1 MHALDIDQETWC
13 CLGVRRLLA
22 QGVSL
27 ERVVYL
33 DTGDEDDGQPE
44 LTEVGA
50 LQYSIIEEASLYIH
64 HRSRCRDRGWRCG
77 YFQLDPM
84 GPRLN
89 EGCAVCLGGGT
100 QMREMLGPRVVTVEN
115 DDRGIPAVFEDVL
128 AKIGAPAAK
137 GRQHCLLY
145 GSLGAWTSA
154 HCHEHS
160 KEGGKQGHSAH
171 TSRPQDRHPSALS
184 TDTCLWRSSQPMP
197 PPPLPPR
204 QRRKRPRPL
213 PPPPPPRPRGT
224 AGT

>member
-1 MHALDIDQETWC
+1 MHVLDIDQETWC

-100 QMREMLGPRVVTVEN
+100 QMRGMLGPRVVTVEN

-137 GRQHCLLY
+137 GRQHCLLH
-145 GSLGAWTSA
+145 GSFGAWKCTLPRIF
-154 HCHEHS
+154 EG
-160 KEGGKQGHSAH
+160 GGKQAYEQAIGP
-171 TSRPQDRHPSALS
+171 SRFLPCRLTRACGALS
-184 TDTCLWRSSQPMP
+184 QTMP
-197 PPPLPPR
+197 PPPLPPKQ
-204 QRRKRPRPL
+204 QRPKRPRPL
-213 PPPPPPRPRGT
+213 PPPPSPRPRGT